1 MGVSELLGIA
11 NKMAVRSRGGGGG
24 GAKRGGEVG
33 CEGLVRSNNTTFLVI
48 SRY

>member
-1 MGVSELLGIA
+1 MAVSELLGIA
-11 NKMAVRSRGGGGG
+11 NKMAVRSRGGGG

-48 SRY
+48 SRC